1 MPGLSRLG
9 RPWTCWSS
17 YGRYPGFAGLRN
29 RPFDSPS
36 LWPPQPPPFPR
47 VLSLRRPHVHPGVAF
62 LGLGLRSL
70 QLAYAGTVIL
80 QLKIRRM
87 PRRFDGRGPGLSRAR
102 PEREAGK
109 RKLAFSSAVQLLFE
123 TCFLA
128 LLDTIANSPANLRG
142 IFALPVDRCL
152 KHIGS
157 KRTCRRRNIPSREHC
172 LCTLGC
178 LRGCI
183 LSWVW
188 LYWGK
193 RCL

>member
-36 LWPPQPPPFPR
+36 LWPPQPPPFPW

-62 LGLGLRSL
+62 LGLGLRPL

-80 QLKIRRM
+80 QLKNRRM

-102 PEREAGK
+102 PEREAVES
-109 RKLAFSSAVQLLFE
+109 RLRPLSAAVRLLFRSRL
-123 TCFLA
+123 LA
-128 LLDTIANSPANLRG
+128 LFHTIAISPANLG
-142 IFALPVDRCL
+142 GTLTLLAGSVSGCL
-152 KHIGS
+152 KHVGIGEAYG
-157 KRTCRRRNIPSREHC
+157 RR
-172 LCTLGC
+172 G
-178 LRGCI
+178 
-183 LSWVW
+183 LSS
-188 LYWGK
+188 
-193 RCL
+193 